1 MKTLWK
7 LKPPSSLVPELAH
20 ATGLSSVEAQ
30 LMMNRGLKDAQAVSS
45 FLSPRLSDL
54 DDPLALKDMDQAVAL
69 ILEALENREAITIYG
84 DFDADGFT
92 ATALLYNFFSSLGI
106 PVSYYIPDRLT
117 EGYGLHGQALK
128 KLALKGKGVLI
139 TVDCGTTNQEEIAL
153 AGSLGL
159 KVVVTDHHQVPAD
172 FLPCCPVINPHR
184 PDCLFPFRH
193 LAGVGVSFF
202 LAVALRAA
210 LREKGWFAQRPEP
223 DLRDYLDLVAIG
235 TVADMVPL
243 VDQNR
248 ILVRAGLDRIRH
260 SQWPGIQA
268 IAEFTD
274 LQGSAAISTSD
285 LAYRMAPRLNASGR
299 MGEAE
304 ISVMALTTRRPDF
317 ARELAARLEA
327 MNTERQVTERN
338 IMEEIDSRLTG
349 ETIKD
354 RRTLVVA
361 GRGWHR
367 GVLGIVASRLTDRFH
382 RPVLVLS
389 IENGMAS
396 GSGRSIPGFNLFKAL
411 TSLRHLLERYGGHK
425 HAAGLALKASSVE
438 TLALEF
444 EDLAQKEIGDEDLV
458 HFIEADGE
466 ITLPEIDLERTRRL
480 MSLSPFGPGNPEPLF
495 LVRSGEA
502 MGSKVVGGKHLK
514 FKVRQGKT
522 TAAAI
527 GFGLG
532 EHHPVEGKRINFLF
546 TPEIDTWQ
554 GYERLQLRVADLE
567 LTDRPSK
574 LVKG

>member
-69 ILEALENREAITIYG
+69 ILEALENREAVTIYG

-274 LQGSAAISTSD
+274 
-285 LAYRMAPRLNASGR
+285 
-299 MGEAE
+299 
-304 ISVMALTTRRPDF
+304 
-317 ARELAARLEA
+317 
-327 MNTERQVTERN
+327 NT
-338 IMEEIDSRLTG
+338 
-349 ETIKD
+349 
-354 RRTLVVA
+354 
-361 GRGWHR
+361 
-367 GVLGIVASRLTDRFH
+367 
-382 RPVLVLS
+382 
-389 IENGMAS
+389 
-396 GSGRSIPGFNLFKAL
+396 
-411 TSLRHLLERYGGHK
+411 
-425 HAAGLALKASSVE
+425 
-438 TLALEF
+438 
-444 EDLAQKEIGDEDLV
+444 
-458 HFIEADGE
+458 
-466 ITLPEIDLERTRRL
+466 
-480 MSLSPFGPGNPEPLF
+480 
-495 LVRSGEA
+495 
-502 MGSKVVGGKHLK
+502 
-514 FKVRQGKT
+514 
-522 TAAAI
+522 
-527 GFGLG
+527 
-532 EHHPVEGKRINFLF
+532 
-546 TPEIDTWQ
+546 
-554 GYERLQLRVADLE
+554 
-567 LTDRPSK
+567 
-574 LVKG
+574 